1 MKDYDIKITIVRDN
15 GRSEIA
21 GTMKS
26 YSSVSALRKFMN
38 AEMMDEVND
47 DALIINVTE
56 IK

>member
-1 MKDYDIKITIVRDN
+1 MKEYNIRITIVREN

-21 GTMKS
+21 GTQKS

-38 AEMMDEVND
+38 EELIDEVND